1 MRRLGTYGENLATKK
16 TASVTAADFSQA
28 GMIAH
33 CERKF
38 NKAFTVTK
46 TSDAAIIFGNQ
57 TDPSKYGWDA
67 INGFFANLRG
77 KEGSLSIISPP
88 GSGAVQASATVNNQE
103 TPVSAGILTI
113 AAGYKEESEYGI
125 AGNRTGYTIESGA
138 AFSTGVTTLPAGGA
152 LKTIVLQSV
161 VGIRVGDV
169 LVLSKTGYS
178 ESHFVATVDEGT
190 KTVTWTD
197 TDYAGTGTAEDFTAS
212 VLGLK
217 IHTWRKSTKG
227 VVTEV
232 DVSLGKKWVTLNSAD
247 QERYISTVFK
257 QSNYLIVT
265 VLSPAATT
273 ANKTYPAAVS
283 TVVFLAGGTDG
294 TLPVS
299 AADWTTVYGLWDNLP
314 VRFLA
319 NPETATAANQAA
331 LETYCIGREDNP
343 IAILNGAMDLDKEG
357 AVAAGQGFQRS
368 DEVDG
373 VYVHNWL
380 KVSDPFATS
389 VTAPYRQVPSVGHT
403 MGAAIEAIQTLGIHA
418 ITARKTRALVG
429 AMDVV
434 GYQALDDYDRTDL
447 AEAGVNVLQN
457 IQGRGIVIRNW
468 FTPST
473 APEFKFG
480 NVIAMRNYIK
490 ISGVDSL
497 QDSENTPNDIAHVR
511 EDKSAM
517 QLFMH
522 RLWLYGSN
530 KNIPEG
536 ETFGQYEKSDGT
548 TSSEEEA
555 YEIVADATNNPVAS
569 LQAGER
575 NIDIWFMFPAPAGSI
590 KVGVGVIYKTNN

>member
-103 TPVSAGILTI
+103 TPTPAGILTI
-113 AAGYKEESEYGI
+113 AAGYKEEAEYGI

-169 LVLSKTGYS
+169 LVLSKTGHS

-265 VLSPAATT
+265 VLSPTATT
-273 ANKTYPAAVS
+273 ADKTYPAAVS
-283 TVVFLAGGTDG
+283 TVAFLASGADG

-569 LQAGER
+569 LQDGER

>member
-88 GSGAVQASATVNNQE
+88 GTGAVQATATVNNQE
-103 TPVSAGILTI
+103 TPTPAGILTI
-113 AAGYKEESEYGI
+113 AAGYKEEAEYGI

-273 ANKTYPAAVS
+273 ADKTYPAAVS
-283 TVVFLAGGTDG
+283 TVAFLASGADG

>member
-113 AAGYKEESEYGI
+113 AAGYKEEAEYGI

-197 TDYAGTGTAEDFTAS
+197 ADYAGTGTEADFTAS

-265 VLSPAATT
+265 VLSPTATT
-273 ANKTYPAAVS
+273 ADKTYPAAVS
-283 TVVFLAGGTDG
+283 TVAFLASGADG

>member
-1 MRRLGTYGENLATKK
+1 
-16 TASVTAADFSQA
+16 
-28 GMIAH
+28 
-33 CERKF
+33 
-38 NKAFTVTK
+38 
-46 TSDAAIIFGNQ
+46 
-57 TDPSKYGWDA
+57 
-67 INGFFANLRG
+67 
-77 KEGSLSIISPP
+77 
-88 GSGAVQASATVNNQE
+88 
-103 TPVSAGILTI
+103 
-113 AAGYKEESEYGI
+113 
-125 AGNRTGYTIESGA
+125 
-138 AFSTGVTTLPAGGA
+138 
-152 LKTIVLQSV
+152 
-161 VGIRVGDV
+161 
-169 LVLSKTGYS
+169 
-178 ESHFVATVDEGT
+178 
-190 KTVTWTD
+190 
-197 TDYAGTGTAEDFTAS
+197 
-212 VLGLK
+212 
-217 IHTWRKSTKG
+217 
-227 VVTEV
+227 
-232 DVSLGKKWVTLNSAD
+232 
-247 QERYISTVFK
+247 
-257 QSNYLIVT
+257 
-265 VLSPAATT
+265 
-273 ANKTYPAAVS
+273 
-283 TVVFLAGGTDG
+283 
-294 TLPVS
+294 
-299 AADWTTVYGLWDNLP
+299 
-314 VRFLA
+314 
-319 NPETATAANQAA
+319 
-331 LETYCIGREDNP
+331 
-343 IAILNGAMDLDKEG
+343 
-357 AVAAGQGFQRS
+357 
-368 DEVDG
+368 
-373 VYVHNWL
+373 
-380 KVSDPFATS
+380 
-389 VTAPYRQVPSVGHT
+389 

>member
-77 KEGSLSIISPP
+77 KEGSLSIVSPP

-103 TPVSAGILTI
+103 TPTPAGILTI
-113 AAGYKEESEYGI
+113 AAGYKEEPEYGI

-138 AFSTGVTTLPAGGA
+138 AFSTGVTTLPSGTA

-197 TDYAGTGTAEDFTAS
+197 ADYAGTGVEADFTAS

-273 ANKTYPAAVS
+273 ADKTYPAAVS
-283 TVVFLAGGTDG
+283 TVAFLASGADG

-299 AADWTTVYGLWDNLP
+299 AANWTTVYGLWDNLP

-357 AVAAGQGFQRS
+357 AVSAGQGFQRS

-473 APEFKFG
+473 APEFRFG